1 MLRPRFIIT
10 VLTAPAAFLLAACGD
25 QRTPTEATRA
35 TTPSTALRDA
45 LDPGHI
51 GGIVAHDAC
60 DPATFNGQFGPGTCV
75 KEGRTTLGDF
85 VAQVSETHAAKGWH
99 LTSDNATAQ
108 LGVDILGNNIGGE
121 VHTFTAVRQF
131 GDGSI
136 FGPLNDVLGDPVVA
150 NECMQ
155 LDDDDLVPSGGKY
168 AIEAEKLAS
177 VVDADGIARVQCCIH
192 PWMRTEIHMQGAAL
206 N

>member
-1 MLRPRFIIT
+1 MLRTRSIHT
-10 VLTAPAAFLLAACGD
+10 ALTATAALLLAACGD
-25 QRTPTEATRA
+25 QRTPTEASGA
-35 TTPSTALRDA
+35 STPSTALRDA

-60 DPATFNGQFGPGTCV
+60 DPTTFNGMFGAGTCV
-75 KEGRTTLGDF
+75 KEGRTLLGDF

-99 LTSDNATAQ
+99 LTSANATAR
-108 LGVDILGNNIGGE
+108 LGIDILGNNVGGE

-150 NECMQ
+150 NECTQ

-177 VVDADGIARVQCCIH
+177 VVDANGIARVQCCIH
-192 PWMRTEIHMQGAAL
+192 PWMRTEIHMQGAAV

>member
-1 MLRPRFIIT
+1 MLRPRFIRT
-10 VLTAPAAFLLAACGD
+10 LLAAPAAFLLAACGD
-25 QRTPTEATRA
+25 QRTPTEAARA
-35 TTPSTALRDA
+35 NTPSTALREA

-60 DPATFNGQFGPGTCV
+60 DPATFNPAFGPTTCL
-75 KEGRTTLGDF
+75 KEGRTTLDAF

-99 LTSDNATAQ
+99 LTSDNATAR
-108 LGVDILGNNIGGE
+108 LGVDILGNNVGGE

-150 NECMQ
+150 TECGQ
-155 LDDDDLVPSGGKY
+155 LDSDDLVPSGGKY

-177 VVDADGIARVQCCIH
+177 VVDGSGIARVQCCIH
-192 PWMRTEIHMQGAAL
+192 PWMRTEIHMQGAAV

>member
-10 VLTAPAAFLLAACGD
+10 VLAAPAALLLAACGD
-25 QRTPTEATRA
+25 QRTPTEAARTN
-35 TTPSTALRDA
+35 TPSTALREA

-60 DPATFNGQFGPGTCV
+60 DPTTFNNTFGVGTCV
-75 KEGRTTLGDF
+75 KEGPTTLDAF
-85 VAQVSETHAAKGWH
+85 AAQVSETHAAKGWH
-99 LTSDNATAQ
+99 FTSANATAR
-108 LGVDILGNNIGGE
+108 LGFDVLANNVGGE

-136 FGPLNDVLGDPVVA
+136 FGPLNEVLGNPVVA
-150 NECMQ
+150 NECTQ
-155 LDDDDLVPSGGKY
+155 LDGDDLVPSGGKY
-168 AIEAEKLAS
+168 AIEAEELAS
-177 VVDADGIARVQCCIH
+177 VVDGSGIARVQCCIH
-192 PWMRTEIHMQGAAL
+192 PWMRTEIHMQGAAV